1 MKDFKRNIYR
11 LSSSDCNFTG
21 VSEELILDPFD
32 YMIVTYQYDNTGA
45 DTTGRDLDSAT
56 TFQNTGTV
64 EDNKFIGC
72 GQPSGYATPISTATL
87 SNAYL
92 FQGGDDAGNGLG
104 ESIVINFKNLANANI
119 SLNNDVRVELYA
131 GWCDPAIGNIAN
143 VSATTY
149 LGGTL
154 TQTPGG
160 NTITSNGAV
169 INTFSSSDVPIIMGC
184 CGVDPITLKT
194 HIGTIYYNLI
204 TKIASVVFY

>member
-1 MKDFKRNIYR
+1 MKNFKRNIYR

-32 YMIVTYQYDNTGA
+32 YMIVTYKYSNVGA
-45 DTTGRDLDSAT
+45 DVNGRDLDSAT

-72 GQPSGYATPISTATL
+72 GQPSVYATPTSATTL
-87 SNAYL
+87 NNAYL
-92 FQGGDDAGNGLG
+92 FQGGDDVGNGLG
-104 ESIVINFKNLANANI
+104 ESIVINFKNLTTANI

-131 GWCDPAIGNIAN
+131 GWCDAAIGNIAS

-154 TQTPGG
+154 TITPGG
-160 NTITSNGAV
+160 NTITSDGV
-169 INTFSSSDVPIIMGC
+169 VLDTFSSNDVPIIMGC
-184 CGVDPITLKT
+184 CGADPLTAKT

-204 TKIASVVFY
+204 TKIASAVFY